1 MGEDPS
7 LLPNASSMSEGHGHS
22 ASHDAPSEGAATRPQ
37 GSLDAVVEAG
47 EALAGPAVG
56 GRASPT
62 SPEMSKASKARQ
74 WMPSGV
80 MQGAGGSEGGGIRW
94 ISRPEDDPLRP
105 VSTGSFSYRPR
116 TPKISS
122 DKTSPGS
129 FKYARPQVTRVM
141 SPDTSP
147 NASMRER
154 PATSPGASSSLPAT
168 AAKSPGLAAAGSLSP
183 HAVQSPETMVASIT
197 AKGPELTAAGSL
209 SPPAVHSPKTG
220 IPSMTAAGSLS
231 PHAVQSPKTLARRR
245 SLLQVA
251 LEHQAEKTDMAN
263 RKPGDMSPMI
273 GTRKSLRPLPGILGQ
288 DDDHAKGESHGSSS
302 GGADKEANFDFA
314 RRRSSGVGLGS
325 LNVVQDELKAEA
337 EGNKKIESVMAKSL
351 QSPKSPVMAPAVG
364 EEGSSMTRRRPQTVL
379 RQDGDVAV
387 WPKKDG
393 SASPA
398 PETARSGASSNRSA
412 ESSTSAKGKA
422 ASPSVIPSGGKGK
435 ESGRKGMD
443 SGRKGSI
450 AGGVGDVRGSMHRQR
465 SSIHGGAGNE
475 SKTAKE
481 KAKAKEA
488 EEKAKVLVSLYFSK
502 SKVLPLGLR
511 LLGWGPSLA
520 SFTHCPVLQHA
531 DSWRRAVKRVESQE
545 AVAKARSPAVTD
557 VLNLAFRQKQAAE
570 KEKQNQARLAK
581 EAKEREGAA
590 LAHRKKM
597 REQGLINFE
606 TARKKDAADKVV

>member
-1 MGEDPS
+1 
-7 LLPNASSMSEGHGHS
+7 
-22 ASHDAPSEGAATRPQ
+22 
-37 GSLDAVVEAG
+37 
-47 EALAGPAVG
+47 
-56 GRASPT
+56 
-62 SPEMSKASKARQ
+62 
-74 WMPSGV
+74 
-80 MQGAGGSEGGGIRW
+80 
-94 ISRPEDDPLRP
+94 
-105 VSTGSFSYRPR
+105 
-116 TPKISS
+116 
-122 DKTSPGS
+122 
-129 FKYARPQVTRVM
+129 
-141 SPDTSP
+141 
-147 NASMRER
+147 
-154 PATSPGASSSLPAT
+154 
-168 AAKSPGLAAAGSLSP
+168 
-183 HAVQSPETMVASIT
+183 MVPSIT

-209 SPPAVHSPKTG
+209 SPTAVHSPKTM

-273 GTRKSLRPLPGILGQ
+273 GSRKSLRPLPGILGQ

-302 GGADKEANFDFA
+302 GGAEKEANFDFA

-364 EEGSSMTRRRPQTVL
+364 EERTSMTRRRPQTVL
-379 RQDGDVAV
+379 RQDDDVAA

-422 ASPSVIPSGGKGK
+422 ASPSAIPSGGKGK

-443 SGRKGSI
+443 SGRKGST
-450 AGGVGDVRGSMHRQR
+450 AGGVGDVRGSMLRQR
-465 SSIHGGAGNE
+465 SSIHGGVGNE

-488 EEKAKVLVSLYFSK
+488 EEKAKVLVSLCFSK
-502 SKVLPLGLR
+502 SKVLPLDLR

-520 SFTHCPVLQHA
+520 SFTHCPVL
-531 DSWRRAVKRVESQE
+531 
-545 AVAKARSPAVTD
+545 
-557 VLNLAFRQKQAAE
+557 
-570 KEKQNQARLAK
+570 
-581 EAKEREGAA
+581 
-590 LAHRKKM
+590 
-597 REQGLINFE
+597 
-606 TARKKDAADKVV
+606 